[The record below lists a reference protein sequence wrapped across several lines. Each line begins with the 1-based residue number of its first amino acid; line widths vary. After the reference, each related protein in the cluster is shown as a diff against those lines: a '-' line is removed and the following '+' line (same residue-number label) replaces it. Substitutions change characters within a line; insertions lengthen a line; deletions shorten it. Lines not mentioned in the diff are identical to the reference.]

1 MTNQDSNQNKVIPFT
16 FNGVSF
22 DVATT
27 GNADADF
34 QIGNSML
41 FFYLKNL
48 RENFNPNNPI
58 PPAPATLQNIISTL
72 ENDATLAD
80 VKRGFLVALDILLQ
94 PITYAMRNVFDEL
107 SDDDL
112 LSMDVTILNI
122 PTAE

>member
-1 MTNQDSNQNKVIPFT
+1 MTNPNKVIPFT
-16 FNGVSF
+16 FNGSSF

-27 GNADADF
+27 GNVDADF

-48 RENFNPNNPI
+48 RENFNVAAPI
-58 PPAPATLQNIISTL
+58 PPAPAQLQNIISTL

-94 PITYAMRNVFDEL
+94 PIAYSMRNILDEL
-107 SDDDL
+107 NDDDL
-112 LSMDVTILNI
+112 LSMDVANLNNV
-122 PTAE
+122 TAE

>member
-1 MTNQDSNQNKVIPFT
+1 MTNQNLNQNKVIPFT

-48 RENFNPNNPI
+48 RENFNVDAPI
-58 PPAPATLQNIISTL
+58 PPAPAQLQNIISTL

-112 LSMDVTILNI
+112 LSMDVANLNI